1 MQEVISATRKTATRK
16 LKYRCM
22 ECNQPILK
30 GQGYERLVQKWDG
43 EIQSDC
49 SHSICTD
56 FAHEIHAKTPRYAIS
71 LLEPHDGYGRSWMW
85 EAVMDCWYTRKD
97 ILKEARTNRFVRQNL
112 LLSLLEVR
120 NRYKTPTQE
129 NEV

>member
-1 MQEVISATRKTATRK
+1 MQEVISTTRKIATRK

-30 GQGYERLVQKWDG
+30 GQSYERLVQKWDG

-56 FAHEIHAKTPRYAIS
+56 FAHEIHAKTHRHAIS
-71 LLEPHDGYGRSWMW
+71 LLDPHDGYGRSWMW
-85 EAVMDCWYTRKD
+85 EAVMECRDARKD
-97 ILKEARTNRFVRQNL
+97 ILKEARSNEYVRRNL
-112 LLSLLEVR
+112 IVSLLEVR
-120 NRYKTPTQE
+120 SRYKTPNTGE
-129 NEV
+129 